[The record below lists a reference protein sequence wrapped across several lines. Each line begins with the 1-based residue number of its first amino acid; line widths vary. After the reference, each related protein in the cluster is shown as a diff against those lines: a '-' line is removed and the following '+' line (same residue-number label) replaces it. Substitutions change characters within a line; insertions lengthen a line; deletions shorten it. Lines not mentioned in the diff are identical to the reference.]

1 MKRFSK
7 LKNGGIETVKEKKL
21 STRTW
26 SLKLLY
32 QFTIRKKTIKVYLSS
47 RKFLNGME
55 ISIWHTS
62 DQSQYRSNWAPTPPL
77 TYQ

>member
-7 LKNGGIETVKEKKL
+7 LKNGGIETVKEKN
-21 STRTW
+21 
-26 SLKLLY
+26 Y
-32 QFTIRKKTIKVYLSS
+32 QPVPGPRSFYINSRSEETVKVYLSS

-55 ISIWHTS
+55 ISIWHSS